1 MFSVLVIESG
11 AGFFGRRRLFKTP
24 RVRDVRV
31 YGGLPFREI
40 TTARRRGKINREAVY
55 AAAGRCA
62 GSMLLPEGTA
72 PGGGISQPDL
82 SDYKKLVFFNTAC
95 SLLRSACGCG
105 VRGELLIKDKNAS
118 AARRLGIAVP
128 LFSDIRVSTSC
139 PEGYSRPIESAMD
152 EFGAAVMLGESG
164 RVAAVIDLDSSPERL
179 ICGGEI
185 FTAGKL
191 ILPSACA
198 RLMPAG
204 INTLE
209 FAGAL
214 CLISRIYSLSQLDF
228 SEIYHGGK
236 TLSLSAAS
244 ELIRLPRN
252 PVGY

>member
-1 MFSVLVIESG
+1 MCI
-11 AGFFGRRRLFKTP
+11 
-24 RVRDVRV
+24 RDR
-31 YGGLPFREI
+31 
-40 TTARRRGKINREAVY
+40 
-55 AAAGRCA
+55 
-62 GSMLLPEGTA
+62 
-72 PGGGISQPDL
+72 
-82 SDYKKLVFFNTAC
+82 
-95 SLLRSACGCG
+95 
-105 VRGELLIKDKNAS
+105 LIKDKNAS

-164 RVAAVIDLDSSPERL
+164 RAAAVIDLDSSPERL

-214 CLISRIYSLSQLDF
+214 CLISRIHSLSQLDF

>member
-24 RVRDVRV
+24 RVHDVRV

-164 RVAAVIDLDSSPERL
+164 RAAAVIDLDSSPERL

-198 RLMPAG
+198 RLMPR
-204 INTLE
+204 INTIE

-214 CLISRIYSLSQLDF
+214 CLISRIHSLSQLDF

>member
-11 AGFFGRRRLFKTP
+11 AGFFGCRRLFKTP

-164 RVAAVIDLDSSPERL
+164 RAAAVIDLDSSPERL

-185 FTAGKL
+185 FTAGK
-191 ILPSACA
+191 LPSACA

-214 CLISRIYSLSQLDF
+214 CLISRIHSLSQLDF

>member
-24 RVRDVRV
+24 RVHDVRV

-40 TTARRRGKINREAVY
+40 TTARRRGKINREAVC

-164 RVAAVIDLDSSPERL
+164 RAAADSSPERL

-198 RLMPAG
+198 RLMPVG

-214 CLISRIYSLSQLDF
+214 CLISRIHSLSQLDF

>member
-40 TTARRRGKINREAVY
+40 TTARRRGKINREAVC

-62 GSMLLPEGTA
+62 GSMLLPEGAA

-118 AARRLGIAVP
+118 AACRCFRI
-128 LFSDIRVSTSC
+128 
-139 PEGYSRPIESAMD
+139 SASQPR
-152 EFGAAVMLGESG
+152 APRA
-164 RVAAVIDLDSSPERL
+164 IP
-179 ICGGEI
+179 
-185 FTAGKL
+185 
-191 ILPSACA
+191 A
-198 RLMPAG
+198 R
-204 INTLE
+204 
-209 FAGAL
+209 
-214 CLISRIYSLSQLDF
+214 
-228 SEIYHGGK
+228 
-236 TLSLSAAS
+236 
-244 ELIRLPRN
+244 
-252 PVGY
+252 

>member
-24 RVRDVRV
+24 RVRDVHV

-40 TTARRRGKINREAVY
+40 TTARRRGKINREAVC

-62 GSMLLPEGTA
+62 GSMLLPGGTA

-128 LFSDIRVSTSC
+128 LFSDIRVATSC
-139 PEGYSRPIESAMD
+139 PVGYSRPIENAMD
-152 EFGAAVMLGESG
+152 EFGAAVLDGISDS
-164 RVAAVIDLDSSPERL
+164 ADAVIDLDSSPERL
-179 ICGGEI
+179 VCGGEV
-185 FTAGKL
+185 FTAGK
-191 ILPSACA
+191 ITLPSAYA
-198 RLMPAG
+198 RLMPTGADP
-204 INTLE
+204 LK
-209 FAGAL
+209 FAGAPY
-214 CLISRIYSLSQLDF
+214 LISRIHSLAQLCF
-228 SEIYHGGK
+228 SEIYHGEK
-236 TLSLSAAS
+236 PLSLRAAS
-244 ELIRLPRN
+244 ELIRLSAAP
-252 PVGY
+252 

>member
-24 RVRDVRV
+24 RVHDVRV

-105 VRGELLIKDKNAS
+105 VRGELLIKD
-118 AARRLGIAVP
+118 
-128 LFSDIRVSTSC
+128 
-139 PEGYSRPIESAMD
+139 
-152 EFGAAVMLGESG
+152 
-164 RVAAVIDLDSSPERL
+164 
-179 ICGGEI
+179 
-185 FTAGKL
+185 
-191 ILPSACA
+191 
-198 RLMPAG
+198 
-204 INTLE
+204 
-209 FAGAL
+209 
-214 CLISRIYSLSQLDF
+214 
-228 SEIYHGGK
+228 
-236 TLSLSAAS
+236 
-244 ELIRLPRN
+244 
-252 PVGY
+252 